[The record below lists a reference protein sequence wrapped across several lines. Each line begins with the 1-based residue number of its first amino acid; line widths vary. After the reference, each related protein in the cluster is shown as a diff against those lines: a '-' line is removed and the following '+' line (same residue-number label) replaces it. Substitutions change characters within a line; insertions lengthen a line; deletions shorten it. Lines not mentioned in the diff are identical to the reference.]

1 VQNSGEAVGLYE
13 TLRAAVIAG
22 QPNPEGCA
30 AVRFHGMVRGLATL
44 LRTAPATAPATSVSR
59 APSTVVPRDPELVRL
74 LANIVLRT
82 QTELTHV
89 Y

>member
-1 VQNSGEAVGLYE
+1 V
-13 TLRAAVIAG
+13 LRAAVVAG
-22 QPNPEGCA
+22 QPHPEGCA

-44 LRTAPATAPATSVSR
+44 LRVPPAPAPAPVPRTPA
-59 APSTVVPRDPELVRL
+59 AVVPRDPELVRL

-82 QTELTHV
+82 QAEVTHV